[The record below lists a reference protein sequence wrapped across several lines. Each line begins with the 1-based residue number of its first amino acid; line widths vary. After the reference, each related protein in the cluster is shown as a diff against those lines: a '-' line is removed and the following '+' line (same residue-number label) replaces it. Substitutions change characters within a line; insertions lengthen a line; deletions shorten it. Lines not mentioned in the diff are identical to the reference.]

1 MDFHQKDDSEKN
13 IGKIRLLSK
22 FSKPDL
28 LGSIGTLLIKTCLGY
43 QQQKVAE
50 QIFSGEM

>member
-13 IGKIRLLSK
+13 IWKNNATDKVQYPI
-22 FSKPDL
+22 
-28 LGSIGTLLIKTCLGY
+28 GSIGTLLGKTCLGY

-50 QIFSGEM
+50 QIFSGEI